1 MLDVLMTLFAVSFTA
16 SLEQMVG
23 TLCTTC
29 LWDIVLSVSE

>member
-1 MLDVLMTLFAVSFTA
+1 MLDELMTLFAVSLTS

-29 LWDIVLSVSE
+29 LWDIVLSISE